1 MYISDAPLPNLKFS
15 GVAYGVRETPLD
27 LKILLFY
34 GGAGT
39 DIRKFERFF
48 SEGKFGP
55 PLFERLP
62 LLVRI
67 HGVIQATIT
76 AGGSR
81 FTAKT
86 SIHCLRQFYSWAEQA
101 GFPLSLSSI
110 EDTFIAW
117 TDHLLTR
124 QRRDNTLKTV
134 TIAGKATAVGLLLNQ
149 ALDLKIGLYRSTRL
163 PKKYNKKKVL
173 GTHADKT
180 KLSESFDFGSCL
192 LDIANA
198 LTTETI
204 RGSLPVRINF
214 RTGRFLD
221 EWSGLRPADTIKHLL
236 PGHGNSVNR
245 KKVREARERWEKD
258 VSWRTRFPLIN
269 LRIQAELLIFIS
281 QTGMNLAQ
289 AHKLKVEKCT
299 FQSFLGGYQVRR
311 IYKGRRQGEIEFE
324 IFSEYRAIFER
335 YLKWRNDF
343 FPEDYDSL
351 LFPESS
357 PQKRSKDIAPK
368 FQAIRQICKKLNV
381 RYISPRELRK
391 TRVNWLIRTS
401 KDVSL
406 TSEIA
411 QHTQQT
417 LLQIYD
423 QPHHQSAVSEISK
436 FHALIEKPYE
446 PPGPGAC
453 INPTPSPEKNSPR
466 QSPKPNCLSAAGCLF
481 CVHHRDIDDADH
493 VWSLASYRYYK
504 SLELIWSRT
513 PGEDS
518 SDSPAMSTI
527 ERVSEKLN
535 TFKLSSSVRAL
546 WVSEALDRVEEGY
559 YHPKWS
565 GFIQLIEVCS

>member
-1 MYISDAPLPNLKFS
+1 MYKLDVPVPNLKFT
-15 GVAYGVRETPLD
+15 GVAYGIRETPLD
-27 LKILLFY
+27 LKILLYY
-34 GGAGT
+34 GGAAT
-39 DIRKFERFF
+39 DIRKFEDFL
-48 SEGKFGP
+48 SKGKFGP

-67 HGVIQATIT
+67 HSVIQTTIT

-101 GFPLSLSSI
+101 RLPLSLSSI
-110 EDTFIAW
+110 DDTFIAW
-117 TDHLLTR
+117 TDHLLSR
-124 QRRDNTLKTV
+124 QRRDKTLKTV
-134 TIAGKATAVGLLLNQ
+134 TIAGKATIVSSLLDQ
-149 ALDLKIGLYRSTRL
+149 ALDLKIGLYRSTRI

-173 GTHADKT
+173 GTNADKT
-180 KLSESFDFGSCL
+180 KLSESFDFGTCL
-192 LDIANA
+192 LDIVNA
-198 LTTETI
+198 LSSEAI

-214 RTGRFLD
+214 RNGRFLD
-221 EWSGLRPADTIKHLL
+221 EWSGLRPADTVKYLL
-236 PGHGNSVNR
+236 PGHGSSVDR

-258 VSWRTRFPLIN
+258 ASWRTRFPLIN

-281 QTGMNLAQ
+281 QTGMNLSQ
-289 AHKLKVEKCT
+289 AHKLKIEKCT

-311 IYKGRRQGEIEFE
+311 VYKGRRQGEIEFE
-324 IFSEYRAIFER
+324 IFSEYREVFER
-335 YLKWRNDF
+335 YLRWRNDF
-343 FPEDYDSL
+343 FPDNYYDL

-368 FQAIRQICKKLNV
+368 FQAIRRICKKLNV

-417 LLQIYD
+417 LLQVYD
-423 QPHHQSAVSEISK
+423 QPHHQCAVSEISK
-436 FHALIEKPYE
+436 FHAFTEKTYE
-446 PPGPGAC
+446 PPGPGTC
-453 INPTPSPEKNSPR
+453 INPTPSPQNNSPPL
-466 QSPKPNCLSAAGCLF
+466 SPAPNCLSAAGCIF
-481 CVHHRDIDDADH
+481 CAHHRDLDDADH
-493 VWSLASYRYYK
+493 VWSLASYRHYK
-504 SLELIWSRT
+504 SLELTWSRALVM
-513 PGEDS
+513 DS
-518 SDSPAMSTI
+518 SDSPAMLTI
-527 ERVSEKLN
+527 ERLTEKLN
-535 TFKLSSSVRAL
+535 AFKLSSSVRAL
-546 WVSEALDRVEEGY
+546 WVIEALDRIEEGY